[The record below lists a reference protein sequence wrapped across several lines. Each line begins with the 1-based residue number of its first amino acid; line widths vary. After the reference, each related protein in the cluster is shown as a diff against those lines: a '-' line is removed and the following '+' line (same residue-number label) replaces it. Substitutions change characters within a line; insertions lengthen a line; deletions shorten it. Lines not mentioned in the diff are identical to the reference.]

1 MKISKLLV
9 IILVLISA
17 IVSGSEERKIQF
29 QLKCDSSD
37 NFTVK
42 IEMHAKTTMAMLFMP
57 EITTYMRF
65 GVEQLNSVMP
75 DKTEGRLVNETT
87 VATATLEYYLPGQ
100 PNQSLPDN
108 VIDDILWNSGLGGR
122 NARITMKRDKQG
134 GIFDLAGVPEKYQAY
149 YRHDTIYYP
158 EFPVK
163 PGDTWNR
170 QFVQS
175 LAVDPNQ
182 PPYDFDI
189 KGTYTFNRLLNEE
202 KEAEIAFKFESV
214 ADYAMQNGKKIK
226 VDVRLVRS
234 GKMVVRVSDGWPISF
249 KSHTDFDFI
258 YSANN
263 FVKSSEDTSAVYTPL
278 LTDAEKK

>member
-1 MKISKLLV
+1 MIIKRFLV
-9 IILVLISA
+9 IVLVFLSVVA
-17 IVSGSEERKIQF
+17 SGSADQTVLL
-29 QLKCDSSD
+29 QLKGDSPE

-65 GVEQLNSVMP
+65 GVEQLNRITP
-75 DKTEGRLVNETT
+75 DKAEGRFLNETS
-87 VATATLEYYLPGQ
+87 VATASLEYYLPGQ
-100 PNQSLPDN
+100 PNQSLPEN

-122 NARITMKRDKQG
+122 NARITMKRDRQG
-134 GIFDLAGVPEKYQAY
+134 GIFDLGGVPEKFQAY

-158 EFPVK
+158 DYPVK
-163 PGDTWNR
+163 VGDTWNR
-170 QFVQS
+170 EFVQS

-189 KGTYTFNRLLNEE
+189 KGTYTFKRFLNEE
-202 KEAEIAFKFESV
+202 KEAEIAFKFESI
-214 ADYAMQNGKKIK
+214 ADHAMQNGKKIK
-226 VDVRLVRS
+226 VDVRLVRE
-234 GKMVVRVSDGWPISF
+234 GRMIVSVSNGWPVSF
-249 KSHTDFDFI
+249 KSRTEFDFI

-263 FVKSSEDTSAVYTPL
+263 FVKSSEDTSAVYMPM